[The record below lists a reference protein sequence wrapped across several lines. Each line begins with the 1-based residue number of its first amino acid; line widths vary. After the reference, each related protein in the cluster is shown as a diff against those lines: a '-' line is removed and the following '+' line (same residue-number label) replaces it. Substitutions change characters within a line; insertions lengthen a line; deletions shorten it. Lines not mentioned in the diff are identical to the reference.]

1 MEAESDEADQQ
12 VILEEE
18 IDENYE
24 PTDQGTV
31 AAAPN
36 QHKLL
41 SHLQGPPLKLTT
53 TQRSWSMPN
62 GLAWTCQLK
71 Q

>member
-24 PTDQGTV
+24 PTDKGT
-31 AAAPN
+31 
-36 QHKLL
+36 HCCCT
-41 SHLQGPPLKLTT
+41 LQT
-53 TQRSWSMPN
+53 
-62 GLAWTCQLK
+62 
-71 Q
+71 